1 MIDVESEVRRWARD
15 LLGASATVSP
25 LSGGGNN
32 HLFRCTSADRSI
44 VVKRYREQNF
54 GAGVSRSE
62 AEVAFLRYAAE
73 AAALSQVP
81 RLVATHE
88 ELEMIAMTAIDGTP
102 YQAGQAVSAE
112 DLRAAVLFYRGLNS
126 HREHLRAYPVAAR
139 EGFLSILEHLRHIEE
154 RLSNLCAG
162 HLPTEVRAAAQ
173 RVLNGLTDEFTE
185 LAKSV
190 QPTISAG
197 SYLDTLDPDL
207 QQISPGDFGFHN
219 AIKTEAGPVFIDFE
233 YAGKDDPAKT
243 LADFFLQPKLPIDP
257 SAFDA
262 VGDALAITVP
272 REYLKDRA
280 RVLGRILF
288 IKWKMIILA
297 PLDQDRFTSFESR
310 YQDALIPEVFNRLR
324 LAERKSLFN

>member
-1 MIDVESEVRRWARD
+1 MIDIESEVRRWARD
-15 LLGASATVSP
+15 LLGASAAVIP

-44 VVKRYREQNF
+44 VVKRYRDQNF
-54 GAGVSRSE
+54 GAEVSRRQ
-62 AEVAFLRYAAE
+62 AEVAFLRYAAA

-102 YQAGQAVSAE
+102 YQAGQTVSAE
-112 DLRAAVLFYRGLNS
+112 DLRAAVLFYRGLNTEME
-126 HREHLRAYPVAAR
+126 HRRAYPVAAR

-154 RLSNLCAG
+154 RLSNLCTG

-173 RVLNGLTDEFTE
+173 RVLSGLTDEFTE

-207 QQISPGDFGFHN
+207 RQVSPGDFGFHN
-219 AIKTEAGPVFIDFE
+219 SIKTEAGPVFIDFE

-280 RVLGRILF
+280 RVLGRILLF
-288 IKWKMIILA
+288 KWKMIILA
-297 PLDQDRFTSFESR
+297 PLDQARFPNFESR
-310 YQDALIPEVFNRLR
+310 YRDTLIPEVFNRLR